1 MTERSKSRNVTPRTT
16 DVVGKSTV
24 EGLAERRRLGLVSVA
39 NAKSGVQD
47 KTISFISAM
56 TMRSNQ

>member
-39 NAKSGVQD
+39 NAKSWVQD